1 MMQNF
6 IISDITANR
15 NNVLI
20 YDEHGQG
27 KGADALCSLHLLF
40 HLRLRQE
47 CANRSPK
54 MLLLI
59 LDNCVGPNKSKVVF
73 MFYALLSLLFYDK
86 VALLFLIPGHSHNQ
100 ADRVVAWCRNKM
112 RAQNLYTPS
121 AIVFEFNAIKSVSTE
136 FLDHQSS
143 RRPFFGDWTS
153 LLKKYFKSMP
163 PNYTGNY
170 FFEINQGIV
179 SMRHLISTPDNEAV
193 QFSMLLPKNIDFV
206 RQAILFDLFGSGV
219 KSIDDITSVDM
230 VKLSCVELKE
240 QLTNK
245 KFKSLSKK
253 YFSIPLKVLS
263 YYPSVHEGLSDSSE
277 DEDVVATRSRSKSAR
292 IAPSKKAVGVEKPK
306 VGRPRKNA
314 SGTVLRQ
321 SLFLSFFWKA

>member
-1 MMQNF
+1 
-6 IISDITANR
+6 
-15 NNVLI
+15 
-20 YDEHGQG
+20 
-27 KGADALCSLHLLF
+27 
-40 HLRLRQE
+40 
-47 CANRSPK
+47 
-54 MLLLI
+54 
-59 LDNCVGPNKSKVVF
+59 
-73 MFYALLSLLFYDK
+73 
-86 VALLFLIPGHSHNQ
+86 
-100 ADRVVAWCRNKM
+100 
-112 RAQNLYTPS
+112 
-121 AIVFEFNAIKSVSTE
+121 
-136 FLDHQSS
+136 
-143 RRPFFGDWTS
+143 
-153 LLKKYFKSMP
+153 MP

-292 IAPSKKAVGVEKPK
+292 VAPSKKAVGVEKPK

>member
-6 IISDITANR
+6 IISDITANC

-20 YDEHGQG
+20 YDERGQG
-27 KGADALCSLHLLF
+27 KGVDTLCSLRLLF

-47 CANRSPK
+47 RTDRSPK

-59 LDNCVGPNKSKVVF
+59 LDNCVGQNKSKVVF

-86 VALLFLIPGHSHNQ
+86 VVFLFLIPGHSHNQ
-100 ADRVVAWCRNKM
+100 ADRVVTWCRNKM
-112 RAQNLYTPS
+112 CAQNLYTPS
-121 AIVFEFNAIKSVSTE
+121 AIVSELNAIKSVSSE

-179 SMRHLISTPDNEAV
+179 SMRHLVSTPDNEAV
-193 QFSMLLPKNIDFV
+193 QFPMLFPENIESV
-206 RQAILFDLFGSGV
+206 HQAILFDLFGSGV
-219 KSIDDITSVDM
+219 KSINDVTSVDM
-230 VKLSCVELKE
+230 VKLPRVELKE

-245 KFKSLSKK
+245 KLKSLSKK
-253 YFSIPLKVLS
+253 YFF
-263 YYPSVHEGLSDSSE
+263 SSLP
-277 DEDVVATRSRSKSAR
+277 TYF
-292 IAPSKKAVGVEKPK
+292 P
-306 VGRPRKNA
+306 
-314 SGTVLRQ
+314 TTL
-321 SLFLSFFWKA
+321 LFLRVFPILRKMRTWQPRDLGARARA